1 MPSHWWDLRS
11 VFNHHETH
19 AVTPPPLPVLLLV
32 GEGLKWG
39 ARRPAFS
46 DTYAENAGSV

>member
-1 MPSHWWDLRS
+1 MPSHWWDLCS

-19 AVTPPPLPVLLLV
+19 AVTPPPLPVVLLV

-39 ARRPAFS
+39 PKG